1 VKSRFACAIARNSV
15 QLPSSFTAF
24 LSPDHAISPHQ
35 SLWEGVMPAILFLV
49 LLVGL
54 WAVALTLF
62 VWMHI
67 PEPTIAEIMRAVE
80 SRS

>member
-1 VKSRFACAIARNSV
+1 
-15 QLPSSFTAF
+15 
-24 LSPDHAISPHQ
+24 
-35 SLWEGVMPAILFLV
+35 
-49 LLVGL
+49 
-54 WAVALTLF
+54 VALTLF

>member
-1 VKSRFACAIARNSV
+1 MAYSCLSAG
-15 QLPSSFTAF
+15 TAF
-24 LSPDHAISPHQ
+24 LSPDRADQPSPKP
-35 SLWEGVMPAILFLV
+35 LGGLMPAILFLL

-54 WAVALTLF
+54 WIVALILF

-67 PEPTIAEIMRAVE
+67 PEPTIAEIMRGLE

>member
-1 VKSRFACAIARNSV
+1 
-15 QLPSSFTAF
+15 
-24 LSPDHAISPHQ
+24 
-35 SLWEGVMPAILFLV
+35 MPAILFLL

-54 WAVALTLF
+54 WIVALILF

-67 PEPTIAEIMRAVE
+67 PEPTIAEIMRGLE